1 MKKNNNKSVETKKAY
16 QNALMRKAEANAVS
30 RSIVSENDV
39 VVVSTSSDV
48 PVSTKPSEEAC
59 KKALALLLSAYPAEG
74 RNRRTD
80 FSAVLSLFLKL
91 NVDIT
96 SSKEVYP
103 ETERALNILGFTAK
117 EADGK
122 EPICKT
128 EIPTLVVYLF
138 NGYQEAHP
146 MFCAIDADIKQNCHK
161 ELEAISKK
169 LWHPAIMYLACQ
181 AASNLTEDDAAGLL
195 SNNPE
200 EISKVLQNVR
210 CAEQTRLALASIAN
224 ELGKLVMAH
233 KSVMDIPKVISGNCP
248 FAALNPADFPPYEE
262 DKKPAE
268 AKAKDFD
275 AVFPEDKVSSKEAII
290 EEKYDEQNVFQQ
302 EVENIPEAKT
312 TQEISSSKHDISSK
326 QDYNVDV
333 LSRAVKALKMYGDTL
348 RKLEDDGF
356 TIEDAEAL
364 VQAEAIGFSFHELL
378 RNEKMVET
386 LSSIVNFLK

>member
-30 RSIVSENDV
+30 RSIVSENDAIV
-39 VVVSTSSDV
+39 ESTSSEA
-48 PVSTKPSEEAC
+48 PASTRPSEEAC

-80 FSAVLSLFLKL
+80 FSALLSLFLRL

-96 SSKEVYP
+96 SSKEVSP

-138 NGYQEAHP
+138 NGYQEEHP
-146 MFCAIDADIKQNCHK
+146 MFCAINADITKNCHK
-161 ELEAISKK
+161 ELETISKK
-169 LWHPAIMYLACQ
+169 LWHPALKYLACQ
-181 AASNLTEDDAAGLL
+181 TAVNMLEEDAAHLL
-195 SNNPE
+195 SGNSD
-200 EISKVLQNVR
+200 EISEVLKNVK
-210 CAEQTRLALASIAN
+210 CAEQTRLTLASIAN
-224 ELGKLVMAH
+224 ELGKLVIAQ
-233 KSVMDIPKVISGNCP
+233 KSIVNIPKVISGNRS
-248 FAALNPADFPPYEE
+248 FTVLNSAGFPSYEE
-262 DKKPAE
+262 DEKPAE
-268 AKAKDFD
+268 AKTKDFA

-290 EEKYDEQNVFQQ
+290 EEKHDEQNMVQQ

-312 TQEISSSKHDISSK
+312 TQELSSSKHDLSSK

-333 LSRAVKALKMYGDTL
+333 LSRAVKALKVYGDAL
-348 RKLEDDGF
+348 RELEDDGF